1 MSLRKI
7 GVLTSGGD
15 SPGMNT
21 ALRAVTRT
29 ALQANLEVVGIEAG
43 YKGIFERRFITLGP
57 RDVGGVL
64 QRGGTFLFTARSQRF
79 LEHGGR
85 AEAYNIL
92 REEGIEA
99 LIVIGGNGS
108 LTGAWELEKLGMPVV
123 GLPGSID
130 NDVYGT
136 DVAIGVDTCLNTI
149 LHAIDNI
156 RDTAAS
162 HRRAFMLEVMG
173 RHSGYLA
180 LMGALSGGAEIAV
193 VPEIP
198 IELEEIDSKLR
209 ASFDRGKTHFIIIV
223 AEGALLKTQQI
234 HDYLC
239 HHSAFEVRLTIL
251 GHIQRGGA
259 PSAFDRI
266 LATRLGCAAVDSLLK
281 GQHGVMLGL
290 HQNRIVPTPLEQVV
304 KCKKPFDMTAYELIH
319 QLSQ

>member
-1 MSLRKI
+1 MRFRKI
-7 GVLTSGGD
+7 GLLTSGGD
-15 SPGMNT
+15 APGMNT
-21 ALRAVTRT
+21 ALRAVART
-29 ALQANLEVVGIEAG
+29 ALQHGLEVVGIEAG
-43 YKGIFERRFITLGP
+43 YKGIFERRFMTLGP

-64 QRGGTFLFTARSQRF
+64 QRGGTFLFTARCQRF
-79 LEHGGR
+79 MEPEGR
-85 AEAYNIL
+85 AEAVQIL

-108 LTGAWELEKLGMPVV
+108 LTGAWELEKLGMPVI

-180 LMGALSGGAEIAV
+180 LMGALSGGAEVAV

-198 IELEEIDSKLR
+198 IELAEIDNKLR

-223 AEGALLKTQQI
+223 AEGANLKTQEI
-234 HDYLC
+234 HDYLY

-266 LATRLGCAAVDSLLK
+266 LATRMGCAAIETLLT
-281 GQHGVMLGL
+281 GEHGVMLGL
-290 HQNRIVPTPLEQVV
+290 HQNQIVPIALEQVV
-304 KCKKPFDMTAYELIH
+304 TCKKPIDLAAYELVRL
-319 QLSQ
+319 LSL

>member
-1 MSLRKI
+1 MKKI
-7 GVLTSGGD
+7 GLLTSGGD
-15 SPGMNT
+15 SPGMNA

-29 ALQANLEVVGIEAG
+29 ALQHNLEVVGIEAG
-43 YKGIFERRFITLGP
+43 YKGIFDRRFVPLGA

-64 QRGGTFLFTARSQRF
+64 QRGGTFLYTARCPRF
-79 LEHGGR
+79 LEAESR
-85 AEAYNIL
+85 AEAVEIL
-92 REEGIEA
+92 HEEGIDA

-130 NDVYGT
+130 NDLYGT
-136 DVAIGVDTCLNTI
+136 EIAIGVDTCLNTI
-149 LHAIDNI
+149 LTAIDNI

-173 RHSGYLA
+173 RHCGYLA
-180 LMGALSGGAEIAV
+180 LMGALAGGAEVAV
-193 VPEIP
+193 LPEVA
-198 IELEEIDSKLR
+198 IELSEIDYKLR

-223 AEGALLKTQQI
+223 AEGAQLKTQQI

-239 HHSAFEVRLTIL
+239 HHSAYEVRLTIL

-266 LATRLGCAAVDSLLK
+266 LATRLGCGAVETLLSR
-281 GQHGVMLGL
+281 QSGVMLGMRRS
-290 HQNRIVPTPLEQVV
+290 QMITTPLEEVV
-304 KCKKPFDMTAYELIH
+304 THKKTLDMAAYELIRL
-319 QLSQ
+319 LS